1 MSTKELASDIFYYIG
16 GHDNI
21 ENVVHCSTRLR
32 FKLNDATKADTAT
45 LKKRAGIIAVVN
57 SGGQYQVVLGSNVNE
72 VFSDIEK
79 MLFRPRN
86 LQAPLPQVGDT
97 PAEEKPKAKPQE
109 IAIDFLISIF
119 QPLIPAITGAGMLK
133 AMLIL
138 LSTAGWVQASSD
150 TFRVLNSVAD
160 AVFYFLGLMIAVTTA
175 TKLNIDKILA
185 IAAVC
190 PLLLP
195 SLMGMTKEGI
205 SVFGFDIENV
215 AYNAQVF
222 PFVLTILFLSGMIK
236 IWTKVS
242 PKVIRGFLVPMLSLL
257 TTVPVSLLVLGP
269 AGYVLGSYISGGVLW
284 LFSHFGWAAIT
295 LMAMALPFM
304 VTLGMHKPMIP
315 YVVNQY
321 STTGVE
327 PFYGAASLAHNISEA
342 GAMFAI
348 ALKTKDKEMRAIA
361 FSTGTS
367 ALCGISE
374 PALYGVTIQ
383 HKKILYSVLFGCLT
397 GGLYVGLNLVTS
409 HVAVTPGIASM
420 AKFVSPT
427 DPMNIVHA
435 CIGFAISFISSMLC
449 AVVLWKD
456 KTAE

>member
-1 MSTKELASDIFYYIG
+1 MSTRELASDIFYHIG

-21 ENVVHCSTRLR
+21 DSVVHCSTRLR
-32 FKLNDATKADTAT
+32 FKLNDASKADTAV
-45 LKKRAGIIAVVN
+45 LKKIPGIIAVVN
-57 SGGQYQVVLGSNVNE
+57 SGGQYQVVLGNHVNE

-79 MLFRPRN
+79 MLYRPKN
-86 LQAPLPQVGDT
+86 SQDSLQESKSSNNV
-97 PAEEKPKAKPQE
+97 EKQKAKPHE
-109 IAIDFLISIF
+109 VAVDFLISIF

-138 LSTAGWVQASSD
+138 LSTSGWVQTSSD
-150 TFRVLNSVAD
+150 TFRVLNSIAD

-175 TKLNIDKILA
+175 TKLNIDRILA
-185 IAAVC
+185 LASVS

-195 SLMGMTKEGI
+195 SLMTMTKEGV
-205 SVFGFDIENV
+205 SVFGFNIENV
-215 AYNAQVF
+215 SYNAQVF

-236 IWTKVS
+236 IWTKIS

-257 TTVPVSLLVLGP
+257 TTVPVALLILGP

-284 LFSHFGWAAIT
+284 LFNHFGWAAIT

-348 ALKTKDKEMRAIA
+348 ALKTKDKDMRAIA

-427 DPMNIVHA
+427 DPMNIIHA
-435 CIGFAISFISSMLC
+435 CIGFAISFMSSMIC

-456 KTAE
+456 KIAD

>member
-1 MSTKELASDIFYYIG
+1 MSTKELASDIFFHIG

-21 ENVVHCSTRLR
+21 ESVVHCSTRLR
-32 FKLNDATKADTAT
+32 FKLNDAALADTAT
-45 LKKRAGIIAVVN
+45 LKKIPGIIAVVN
-57 SGGQYQVVLGSNVNE
+57 SGGQYQVVLGSHVNE
-72 VFSDIEK
+72 VFSDLEK
-79 MLFRPRN
+79 MLFRPKSEQN
-86 LQAPLPQVGDT
+86 NSSKENISDSKKKSKS
-97 PAEEKPKAKPQE
+97 KPHE
-109 IAIDFLISIF
+109 VIIDFLISIF

-138 LSTAGWVQASSD
+138 LSTAGWIQTTSD

-185 IAAVC
+185 IASVS

-195 SLMGMTKEGI
+195 SLMAMTKDGI
-205 SVFGFDIENV
+205 SVFNLDIQNV

-222 PFVLTILFLSGMIK
+222 PFVLTILFLSVMIK
-236 IWTKVS
+236 IWTKIS
-242 PKVIRGFLVPMLSLL
+242 PKVLRGFLVPMLSLL
-257 TTVPVSLLVLGP
+257 ITAPVSLIILGP
-269 AGYVLGSYISGGVLW
+269 TGYVLGSYISGGVLW
-284 LFSHFGWAAIT
+284 LFNHFGWAAIM

-348 ALKTKDKEMRAIA
+348 ALKTKDKDMRAIA

-383 HKKILYSVLFGCLT
+383 HKKILYSVLFGCMA

-427 DPMNIVHA
+427 NPMNIVHA
-435 CIGFAISFISSMLC
+435 CIGFAISFISSMIC
-449 AVVLWKD
+449 AVILWKD
-456 KTAE
+456 KVAE